1 MRAYDIL
8 VARDT
13 LVYRSTRRLVLVW
26 RFLDVLA
33 HLFLQQDSSCNTPFF
48 PLFLCEDLLRTNSPA
63 RLALHLAAPVRRNQ
77 RFPLQPSFSLFS
89 VLFHPPLGPTAIRW
103 RHPHRCVVSTLFSS
117 FPTQLRSGG
126 AVHIASC
133 TANFFPALVVTH
145 YRLSIATAAASQFSL
160 SSTTTFLSQP

>member
-77 RFPLQPSFSLFS
+77 RFPSQHLFLFFFFLAFSFSSLIHES
-89 VLFHPPLGPTAIRW
+89 DGDQVAPSTSPLSFVSGPIKIRW
-103 RHPHRCVVSTLFSS
+103 KAAKASTSPVVPNPFSNTLC
-117 FPTQLRSGG
+117 R
-126 AVHIASC
+126 
-133 TANFFPALVVTH
+133 
-145 YRLSIATAAASQFSL
+145 
-160 SSTTTFLSQP
+160 